1 MDNLSDKLLEKI
13 RALLRMAEHPGS
25 NPYEAAVALEKA
37 QALLLEHN
45 LERAQV
51 VTGQSDARPDDT
63 IGMVDLSEPRA
74 VYPWR
79 IRLCNT
85 IARSNLCYVVG
96 TQQKGTIHLFGT
108 RTNVR
113 VVLEMYYWITEQLEL
128 FAKAE
133 YASYKADEG
142 TATRTAWHN
151 SFFYGALT
159 TLRQRLTKP
168 YETFKATTGREL
180 VLVNDK
186 ALDLATHK
194 VFPTMGK
201 GNSWR
206 PRAADGFGAGQS
218 AGRNVSMSRPSAL
231 SAGRALGAGR

>member
-1 MDNLSDKLLEKI
+1 MEQSDKLLEKI

-85 IARSNLCYVVG
+85 IAKSSLCHVVG
-96 TQQKGTIHLFGT
+96 TQQKGVIHLFGT

-113 VVLEMYYWITEQLEL
+113 VVLEMYYWIAEQLERISNE
-128 FAKAE
+128 E
-133 YASYKADEG
+133 YRAYKADEG
-142 TATRTAWHN
+142 TAAKTAWRN
-151 SFFYGALT
+151 AFFLGALG
-159 TLRQRLTKP
+159 TLKTRLDKP
-168 YETFKATTGREL
+168 YQTFAATTGREL

-186 ALDLATHK
+186 ALQVAAHK
-194 VFPTMGK
+194 VFPTTGK